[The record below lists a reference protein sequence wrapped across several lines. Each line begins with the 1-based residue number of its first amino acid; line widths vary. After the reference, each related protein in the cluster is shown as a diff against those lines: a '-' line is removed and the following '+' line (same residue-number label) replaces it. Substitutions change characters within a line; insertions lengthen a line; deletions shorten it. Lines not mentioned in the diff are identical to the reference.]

1 MAQAASF
8 FTCLLQEFSGN
19 SALGLAHHTLEEMAA
34 TGGREVARLLLQGC
48 LDLRAERE
56 EKAPATLAPTARTR
70 IGRGRG
76 RLERGHHRALATVVG
91 TVQVTRCALRAP
103 GRVAVHPA
111 DAALALPRERHSMGL
126 RRLAVLESVR
136 GSYDAALEGIDRVCG
151 TRLCGKRQL
160 EHLVRQAAVDVVSFY
175 AVRTPEPAT
184 ASTLLVMS
192 VDGKGIV
199 MRLGHLRPDTAR
211 AAERAKR
218 TFRTR
223 LASGE
228 EANRKRMATLAC
240 VYDAE
245 PAERRLHDVISPP
258 GGRTGDRTPR
268 PGPKATAK
276 WLCGSVSEDAD
287 EVVARAFDEAESRD
301 PAPSV
306 TGLSWSTAPATS
318 WNSSRPRPPAAAST
332 STSFWTSCTSWR
344 NSGPPAASTP
354 PPTPPPRTGL
364 RSKPPVSS
372 PAPLPPPPDL
382 RAEADERHLTED
394 ERTAVDK
401 AADYLDG
408 YQDFLL
414 YDQALRAGWPIG
426 SGVIEGAARH
436 LVADR
441 LDITGSRWSV
451 PGAEALLLL
460 RAVTSNHGFD
470 AYWQHHLNA
479 ERQRVH
485 PHADQRTVPLTA

>member
-1 MAQAASF
+1 
-8 FTCLLQEFSGN
+8 
-19 SALGLAHHTLEEMAA
+19 
-34 TGGREVARLLLQGC
+34 
-48 LDLRAERE
+48 
-56 EKAPATLAPTARTR
+56 
-70 IGRGRG
+70 
-76 RLERGHHRALATVVG
+76 
-91 TVQVTRCALRAP
+91 
-103 GRVAVHPA
+103 
-111 DAALALPRERHSMGL
+111 
-126 RRLAVLESVR
+126 
-136 GSYDAALEGIDRVCG
+136 
-151 TRLCGKRQL
+151 
-160 EHLVRQAAVDVVSFY
+160 
-175 AVRTPEPAT
+175 
-184 ASTLLVMS
+184 MS

-199 MRLGHLRPDTAR
+199 MRPGHLRPDTAR

-228 EANRKRMATLAC
+228 KANRKRMATLAC

-245 PAERRLHDVISPP
+245 PAERRPHDVISPP

-287 EVVARAFDEAESRD
+287 EVVTRAFDEAQSRD
-301 PAPSV
+301 PAYQRDWIV
-306 TGLSWSTAPATS
+306 LVDGARHQLELLQTEAARRGIDIHIVLDFVHVLEKLWAAARCFHTATD
-318 WNSSRPRPPAAAST
+318 PAAEDWVAVK
-332 STSFWTSCTSWR
+332 
-344 NSGPPAASTP
+344 AA
-354 PPTPPPRTGL
+354 RILTG
-364 RSKPPVSS
+364 
-372 PAPLPPPPDL
+372 AAATTAHDL

-414 YDQALRAGWPIG
+414 YDQALKAGWPIG

-451 PGAEALLLL
+451 SGAEALLLL
-460 RAVTSNHGFD
+460 RAVISNHDFD